1 MDPALRQAWTDI
13 VTADDYEEHMASIGQ
28 AQAAAEL
35 TAHLIRSAELTAGN
49 RITIVGAGTGQ
60 MFDFL
65 VPAVFRLYC
74 LTCADLNPVF
84 LSRLR
89 ERLSRQGLEA
99 DIAEDDIE
107 RTALESGPD
116 LLLAILLL
124 EHIDWR
130 RGIEAFAG
138 LRPGACGIIM
148 QENPPEMSTAVTP
161 GRRLPPSIEKALE
174 TAHPTLVPRGQ
185 LIGAMA
191 EKGYALRD
199 TAVRQVPDGKRL
211 VGLLFR
217 RASLT
222 DGTDPVGRDTGE
234 ECAHPPK

>member
-1 MDPALRQAWTDI
+1 MAPMSCPRGTNVGWAVSSAFSIEGGNRRPG
-13 VTADDYEEHMASIGQ
+13 VTAVDISGGFSCMMMPQAPGLSPANASMPRRQSMCSSSSI
-28 AQAAAEL
+28 A
-35 TAHLIRSAELTAGN
+35 RSK
-49 RITIVGAGTGQ
+49 
-60 MFDFL
+60 
-65 VPAVFRLYC
+65 
-74 LTCADLNPVF
+74 
-84 LSRLR
+84 
-89 ERLSRQGLEA
+89 
-99 DIAEDDIE
+99 
-107 RTALESGPD
+107 SGPD

-174 TAHPTLVPRGQ
+174 TAHPTLVRRGQ

-234 ECAHPPK
+234 EIGRAHV